1 MTTPTTISPADFSDA
16 IATLHSNGVDA
27 VLEEWPALRSHRLL
41 LQTLAEAEQDHTDLE
56 DLLARTA
63 GRVEEAEKALRRAV
77 LEEVAK

>member
-1 MTTPTTISPADFSDA
+1 MTTAIKITPADFSNA
-16 IATLHSNGVDA
+16 LATLHSNGLAA
-27 VLEEWPALRSHRLL
+27 VLEEWPALREHRLL
-41 LQTLAEAEQDHTDLE
+41 LQMLAEAEQDHTDLE